1 MKNSQ
6 YLKQYVQ
13 MHPDNKMAW
22 YLLGKE
28 YKKNGQEGK
37 ANYCFNQAGGVYEAF
52 EQSKVPSDMLR
63 EYEEELLRTA
73 REREM
78 RTSRIRRVLL
88 LVSFLLLILM
98 PAAAKAPGDGSMM
111 TAVKPEGQTKTVP
124 AAQSSLDQEKA
135 GDSTADTLLFTAR
148 EADGAVSARG
158 LAGLVGSGGGKVPS
172 LTAVLG
178 MQRSGKWLLWKER
191 LPVAYTVE
199 REENGRTTIQ
209 SYDSASCACKPP
221 DAGALA
227 DRGAKWQ
234 RRQEQLATLWS
245 ALNSF
250 RAAKGR
256 LPESL
261 GEMTGDFPGNWLAGT
276 TPLMERAFTPL
287 KAEAERKGEKA
298 AQGAAADRNAP
309 GGDSGAAPGDAPSAG
324 NGGAEMPFLS
334 QPLAILV
341 DKQKHRLAVTSG
353 GIIIRSYEV
362 GLGGTRTPEGS
373 FVITDKVVNPN
384 GHDKGEFGS
393 RGMQLS
399 DTNYAIHG
407 TNEPESVG
415 KDESMGCIRM
425 KRNDIEELFDLVPKG
440 TKVQITEGGLL
451 PGVTQ
456 GSENPFSL
464 KAAGNQTN
472 PRKQYHW
479 LN

>member
-73 REREM
+73 REREK
-78 RTSRIRRVLL
+78 RNGRIRRLLL
-88 LVSFLLLILM
+88 LVSFLLLVLM

-111 TAVKPEGQTKTVP
+111 TAVEPEDQAKTVP
-124 AAQSSLDQEKA
+124 AADSESSLDLEKA
-135 GDSTADTLLFTAR
+135 GDSAADTLFTAR
-148 EADGAVSARG
+148 EAGGGGAASASG
-158 LAGLVGSGGGKVPS
+158 LAGLLGSGGGKVPS

-191 LPVAYTVE
+191 LPVAYTLE
-199 REENGRTTIQ
+199 RNENGRTTIQ
-209 SYDSASCACKPP
+209 SYDAAACACKPP
-221 DAGALA
+221 DVGALA
-227 DRGAKWQ
+227 DRGAEWQ
-234 RRQEQLATLWS
+234 QRQEQLAALWS

-256 LPESL
+256 MPESL
-261 GEMTGDFPGNWLAGT
+261 GELTGNFPGNWMAGT
-276 TPLMERAFTPL
+276 TPLMERAFAPL
-287 KAEAERKGEKA
+287 KAEAERKA
-298 AQGAAADRNAP
+298 AQGADGLDAP
-309 GGDSGAAPGDAPSAG
+309 GGDSGAAPGAAPSAG

-384 GHDKGEFGS
+384 GHDNGEFGS

-415 KDESMGCIRM
+415 KDESLGCIRM
-425 KRNDIEELFDLVPKG
+425 KRRDIEELFDLVPKG
-440 TKVQITEGGLL
+440 TKVQIAGGGLL
-451 PGVTQ
+451 PDVTQ